1 MMHESSIYQ
10 KNCSQ
15 TFLTSLLLLCTSIN
29 VKNVD
34 ADLDIFYVYRDFFKI
49 SVTIYMFNKLICLLK
64 QCKKEKICI
73 VLLFFV
79 FACFLDKT
87 WETKA
92 KLKRV

>member
-34 ADLDIFYVYRDFFKI
+34 ADLDIFYVYRDFF
-49 SVTIYMFNKLICLLK
+49 FLN
-64 QCKKEKICI
+64 QCNYLH
-73 VLLFFV
+73 VQ
-79 FACFLDKT
+79 
-87 WETKA
+87 
-92 KLKRV
+92 

>member
-34 ADLDIFYVYRDFFKI
+34 ADLDIFYVYRDFFL
-49 SVTIYMFNKLICLLK
+49 N
-64 QCKKEKICI
+64 QCNYLH
-73 VLLFFV
+73 VQ
-79 FACFLDKT
+79 
-87 WETKA
+87 
-92 KLKRV
+92 